1 MTRDEIRAES
11 FNRITIALNEV
22 FPNIPSKADGDF
34 LSFDGEAVKIEMSSC
49 DAYEGYFDI
58 TNDEGSLG
66 TLWGV
71 KPVVNVLVRAVCDIR
86 RQKVLSG
93 LR

>member
-1 MTRDEIRAES
+1 MTHDEIRAES
-11 FNRITIALNEV
+11 FSRITTALNEV

-34 LSFDGEAVKIEMSSC
+34 LNFDGGAVKIEMSSC

-58 TNDEGSLG
+58 TNDESSLG

-71 KPVVNVLVRAVCDIR
+71 KPVVNVLIRAICDIR
-86 RQKVLSG
+86 RQKVLST

>member
-1 MTRDEIRAES
+1 MTCDEIRVES
-11 FNRITIALNEV
+11 FSRITAALNEV
-22 FPNIPSKADGDF
+22 FPNIPSEADGDF
-34 LSFDGEAVKIEMSSC
+34 LNFDGGAVKIEMASC

-86 RQKVLSG
+86 RQKVLST

>member
-11 FNRITIALNEV
+11 FSRITAALNEV

-34 LSFDGEAVKIEMSSC
+34 LNFDGGAVKIEMSSC

-71 KPVVNVLVRAVCDIR
+71 KPVVNVLVRAICDIR
-86 RQKVLSG
+86 RQKVLST